1 MNSTHAH
8 HTADGAYY
16 TLPDAESLAARAEA
30 LRAFNDRLA
39 VDACQARL
47 RARRWYVLAAAMAA
61 VGVALAAWAAWG

>member
-30 LRAFNDRLA
+30 LRAFNDYLA
-39 VDACQARL
+39 ADARKAHT
-47 RARRWYVLAAAMAA
+47 RARRWRALAAAMAA
-61 VGVALAAWAAWG
+61 VGVALAAWVAWG